1 MARSLKFW
9 ILKVEGLYY
18 PCSENKGADQLR
30 VFVVAY
36 AKSRFSH
43 NEAHIFLEFA
53 WRQWPD
59 DSRYSIPKSVYG
71 CPEQSLNKW
80 VEGYID
86 IRFQSDDDTVLMEKT
101 LGPITQEKTL
111 YTIGP
116 FQPDGFRLSF
126 CSKNNLS
133 VPRESNRDTEWP
145 RGNYAIFLLDFSD
158 SCPEGKRKRLSIRL
172 IRPFKDS
179 TVYNFDSSTSGI
191 YLCE

>member
-1 MARSLKFW
+1 MQFILSSL
-9 ILKVEGLYY
+9 Y
-18 PCSENKGADQLR
+18 
-30 VFVVAY
+30 
-36 AKSRFSH
+36 
-43 NEAHIFLEFA
+43 IFLEFA

-71 CPEQSLNKW
+71 CPEPSVNKW

-86 IRFQSDDDTVLMEKT
+86 FKFKNDDDTVLIEKT

-111 YTIGP
+111 NTIGP
-116 FQPDGFRLSF
+116 FQSDGFRLSF